1 MSTPK
6 KPEYRHIGKYRP
18 RKDARE
24 IVTGKCIYLDDFRM
38 KDMLHAKLMP
48 SPYAHAMIK
57 DIDTSKAEALPGVY
71 AVVTYKNQPE
81 FSKEFLQGLPR

>member
-18 RKDARE
+18 RKEARE
-24 IVTGKCIYLDDFRM
+24 IVTGKCVYLDDFKM

-48 SPYAHAMIK
+48 PLY
-57 DIDTSKAEALPGVY
+57 
-71 AVVTYKNQPE
+71 
-81 FSKEFLQGLPR
+81 FLFIS